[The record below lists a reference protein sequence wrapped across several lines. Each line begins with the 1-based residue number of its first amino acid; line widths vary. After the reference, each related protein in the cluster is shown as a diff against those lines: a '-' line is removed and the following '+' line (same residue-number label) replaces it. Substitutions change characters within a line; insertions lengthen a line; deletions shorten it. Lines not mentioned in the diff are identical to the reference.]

1 MQIHQKQSGT
11 QHFPLAKRHVFQT
24 WSRFNFLRSQDQTT
38 SSWHNGLTTV
48 VFSFLS
54 LPYELTNR
62 QRKVTYIVI
71 IIIIIIIIVI
81 IIIIIII
88 MSLIQ
93 IYILTW
99 SIINRWGL
107 FIEVPPHPK
116 KQGPPADILFFL
128 LDPKSRNPQFPRD
141 PIGFHI
147 PKLMIL
153 PRKQTWLAEKTTSW
167 RCISHEKWR
176 FSSLSCSKISW
187 GCVYLPKIPP
197 MISWFI
203 DSAEFVR
210 SYMSLKIRNGEGA
223 QNWDQRLSA
232 SFKGEQF
239 FGIKMASW
247 EIVLDTF
254 FFVCVGGGGC
264 KSMHSD
270 FRCRLWICGS
280 IYVDDLVILF
290 GHMHIHRYGM
300 YLTWYIGRDG
310 ICHLL
315 KIISNFFMKSI
326 SRCAQTQT
334 HTHTCCSCLSLLY
347 SYWLICFIS
356 KVHLQTKIPKLTQSW
371 VLMATKISGSFG
383 SPQASAV
390 LDGFRHHRALR
401 PVIDATC
408 SGMDLGY
415 QILEPSCDFLELL
428 GFFFMGEKTHI
439 SQIQPGKS
447 RENRIDGPLRFEKMF
462 AFLFF
467 GVYFFLGGKIL
478 GIYFWTPF
486 SKWFL
491 NNALFQKS
499 PGKFSLNNKGTFT
512 KCRVLLKP
520 RGFGAPWMRVAN
532 AGHKLGVPVEVY
544 QLGWLPVNESPAV
557 GLRT

>member
-71 IIIIIIIIVI
+71 II

-254 FFVCVGGGGC
+254 FCVWGGVGNPCIRISGVDHEFVEVFTL
-264 KSMHSD
+264 MI
-270 FRCRLWICGS
+270 LWFCLDIC
-280 IYVDDLVILF
+280 I
-290 GHMHIHRYGM
+290 
-300 YLTWYIGRDG
+300 YIGMG
-310 ICHLL
+310 C
-315 KIISNFFMKSI
+315 
-326 SRCAQTQT
+326 
-334 HTHTCCSCLSLLY
+334 
-347 SYWLICFIS
+347 
-356 KVHLQTKIPKLTQSW
+356 
-371 VLMATKISGSFG
+371 
-383 SPQASAV
+383 
-390 LDGFRHHRALR
+390 
-401 PVIDATC
+401 
-408 SGMDLGY
+408 
-415 QILEPSCDFLELL
+415 IL
-428 GFFFMGEKTHI
+428 H
-439 SQIQPGKS
+439 
-447 RENRIDGPLRFEKMF
+447 
-462 AFLFF
+462 
-467 GVYFFLGGKIL
+467 
-478 GIYFWTPF
+478 
-486 SKWFL
+486 
-491 NNALFQKS
+491 
-499 PGKFSLNNKGTFT
+499 GT
-512 KCRVLLKP
+512 
-520 RGFGAPWMRVAN
+520 
-532 AGHKLGVPVEVY
+532 
-544 QLGWLPVNESPAV
+544 
-557 GLRT
+557 